1 MSSAETE
8 PPPEPPSASARR
20 WSSRF
25 IAAFVF
31 LQFLI
36 PLTYLTRDDAADER
50 FTWRHFA
57 SPAARSC
64 ETSAS
69 LERLDGQREP
79 IPLQRLIHQDWVDYV
94 AQGRRAVVDA
104 FMQWECESEDVL
116 EVEVT
121 NRCDDDGGTHEYT
134 LRCGSARAHESSRTA
149 LR

>member
-8 PPPEPPSASARR
+8 PPPAPPSATTRR
-20 WSSRF
+20 WSSTF
-25 IAAFVF
+25 IAAFVV

-36 PLTYLTRDDAADER
+36 PLTYLARDDASDER

-79 IPLQRLIHQDWVDYV
+79 IRVQRQIHQDWVDSV
-94 AQGRRAVVDA
+94 AQGRRAVVEA
-104 FMQWECESEDVL
+104 FLQKECESDGVL
-116 EVEVT
+116 QVEVV
-121 NRCDDDGGTHEYT
+121 NRCDDDSGTHEYT
-134 LRCGSARAHESSRTA
+134 LRCGSERAHESSRTA